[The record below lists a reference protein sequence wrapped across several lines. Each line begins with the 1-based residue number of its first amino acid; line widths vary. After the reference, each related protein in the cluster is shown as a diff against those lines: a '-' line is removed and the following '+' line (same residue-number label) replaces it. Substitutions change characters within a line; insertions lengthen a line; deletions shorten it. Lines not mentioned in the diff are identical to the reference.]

1 LFLQLKKICYWGFFM
16 SCSKSVFTSIAA
28 GTALLVSVML
38 PLSAAQAEAKIGVVN
53 FARLAEESPQA
64 KALQASLE
72 REFGSRQRELVQQQ
86 KDLKAKEEK
95 LQRDSAVMAEAERNK
110 AQKDLI
116 DGQREAA
123 RRQNEFKEDVE
134 LRRNEELGKLQRS
147 LVQEVQAYAKAE
159 AFDLVISADTVIYR
173 KDSLDVTGQVIGSM
187 QARSPKSAAP
197 PPAQAPAPK
206 PATAPAPAPK
216 P

>member
-1 LFLQLKKICYWGFFM
+1 MKFRDWGLFM
-16 SCSKSVFTSIAA
+16 SRSKSVISLLAVGLVLGAPVAA
-28 GTALLVSVML
+28 Y
-38 PLSAAQAEAKIGVVN
+38 AEAKIGVVN

-72 REFGSRQRELVQQQ
+72 REFGARQRELVQTQ

-95 LQRDSAVMAEAERNK
+95 LQRDGAVMAEAERSK
-110 AQKDLI
+110 AQKELI

-147 LVQEVQAYAKAE
+147 LVQEVQTYAKAQ

-173 KDSLDVTGQVIGSM
+173 KDTLDVTGQVITAM
-187 QARSPKSAAP
+187 QEKNGKTATPAA
-197 PPAQAPAPK
+197 K
-206 PATAPAPAPK
+206 P
-216 P
+216 